1 MRERSSSLGK
11 VRAGDI
17 DKYIRWRRG
26 WVGNEKKGRIYRY
39 MYMYIFWWSHPA
51 HYVSPI
57 RATDHRVQWVGTSP
71 NIIFHY
77 DAHWDL
83 PGNKIF
89 WIYDIVILAATV
101 RLNEMR
107 RFIRPFFFLILL
119 RLLSLY
125 PTKSHM
131 FRMTTFVIVANKQ
144 RNKQETQDSR
154 GNS

>member
-26 WVGNEKKGRIYRY
+26 WVGNEKKGRIYMDICICIYFDGVTAHTTFHRY
-39 MYMYIFWWSHPA
+39 
-51 HYVSPI
+51 
-57 RATDHRVQWVGTSP
+57 ATDHRVQWVGTSP
-71 NIIFHY
+71 NIILHY

>member
-26 WVGNEKKGRIYRY
+26 WVGNEKKGRIYMDICICIYFDGVTAHTTFHRY
-39 MYMYIFWWSHPA
+39 
-51 HYVSPI
+51 
-57 RATDHRVQWVGTSP
+57 ATDHRVQWVGTSP
-71 NIIFHY
+71 NIILHY

-119 RLLSLY
+119 RLLFRIDEIAY
-125 PTKSHM
+125 VSHDHI
-131 FRMTTFVIVANKQ
+131 RYRTNKQ
-144 RNKQETQDSR
+144 RNTQETQDSC